1 MIYDTVVLFFVCLIY
16 GFADRL
22 FPPGVAVWAVM
33 ITYVFDAIISTA
45 SMASSIYVRE
55 ISDSTEEVTATLTT
69 GISVNHLI
77 SVLAALLGG
86 WLWTSFGVGF
96 LFIFAAVMALCNTA
110 YALTLPKPKEAR

>member
-1 MIYDTVVLFFVCLIY
+1 
-16 GFADRL
+16 
-22 FPPGVAVWAVM
+22 M